1 MAIQQLPASTGSA
14 VALPANAVAKLARGY
29 TASGSYTHPSAITT
43 SGAIVNVDAS
53 LSSTFVYSASDNN
66 VGGFITKAYGD
77 TSFRLTT
84 TENNFS
90 VFPVVPNSRLTT
102 LNAYYP
108 TALGYGNGVW
118 FCTDLF
124 GDILSSTDGITWTLR
139 ADFTG
144 QEGKFAVYASDQTT
158 CKYMVGGHGGTLYS
172 STNGT
177 TWTTRTAAS
186 GVSSDMKGLA
196 YGNSLYLLVGASGK
210 IDSSTDGITWTTRTS
225 GVASQLNAVAY
236 GANATDK
243 YVAVGVSGVV
253 RSSTNGVTWTS
264 RTTGTGTVEYR
275 SVAYGKGLY
284 VTVGNNSTYA
294 TSTDGITW
302 SRSNAP
308 LSTTTQTILS
318 VTFGSGLFLA
328 PVSSNSKTM
337 LVSLDGLSWS
347 TTAYPDAG
355 TSYTGIYALAA
366 GGKVV
371 GVTATDGAFIAQE
384 PAVIS
389 LYTTELTT
397 L

>member
-1 MAIQQLPASTGSA
+1 
-14 VALPANAVAKLARGY
+14 
-29 TASGSYTHPSAITT
+29 
-43 SGAIVNVDAS
+43 
-53 LSSTFVYSASDNN
+53 

-90 VFPVVPNSRLTT
+90 VFPVVPNTRLST

-139 ADFTG
+139 ADYTG

-158 CKYMVGGHGGTLYS
+158 CKYMAGGHGGTLYS

-186 GVSSDMKGLA
+186 GAASDMKGIA

-210 IDSSTDGITWTTRTS
+210 IDSSTDGVTWTTRTS

-253 RSSTNGVTWTS
+253 RSSTNGITWTS
-264 RTTGTGTVEYR
+264 RTTGTGVVEYR
-275 SVAYGKGLY
+275 SITYGKGLY
-284 VTVGNNSTYA
+284 VAVGNNSTYA

-302 SRSNAP
+302 TSSLAP
-308 LSTTTQTILS
+308 IATGNVILS
-318 VTFGSGLFLA
+318 VTFGNGVFLA
-328 PVSSNSKTM
+328 PVSNTTKTM

-347 TTAYPDAG
+347 TTPYPSTD

-366 GGKVV
+366 GGKVI
-371 GVTATDGAFIAQE
+371 GITATAGAFMAQE
-384 PAVIS
+384 PAIIS

>member
-14 VALPANAVAKLARGY
+14 VALPPNAVTKLARGY
-29 TASGSYTHPSAITT
+29 TSTGSYTHPSAITT
-43 SGAIVNVDAS
+43 SGAIVNVDAN
-53 LSSTFVYSASDNN
+53 LSSVFVYSASDNN
-66 VGGFITKAYGD
+66 TSGLITKAYGD

-90 VFPVVPNSRLTT
+90 VFPLVPTVRLST
-102 LNAYYP
+102 LNPYYP
-108 TALGYGNGVW
+108 TALAYGNGVW

-139 ADFTG
+139 ADYTG

-158 CKYMVGGHGGTLYS
+158 CKYMAGGHGGTLYS

-186 GVSSDMKGLA
+186 GAAQDMKGLT
-196 YGNSLYLLVGASGK
+196 YGNSLYLLCGAGGR
-210 IDSSTDGITWTTRTS
+210 IDSSTDGVTWTTRTS

-236 GANATDK
+236 GSAATEK
-243 YVAVGVSGVV
+243 YVAVGVSGVI

-264 RTTGTGTVEYR
+264 RTAGTGTVEWR
-275 SVAYGKGLY
+275 SVAYGKGVY
-284 VTVGNNSTYA
+284 VTVGTSSTYA

-302 SRSNAP
+302 TSSLAP
-308 LSTTTQTILS
+308 IATGNVILS

-328 PVSSNSKTM
+328 PVSNNTKTM
-337 LVSLDGLSWS
+337 LVSLDGLNWS
-347 TTAYPDAG
+347 TTPYPNTD
-355 TSYTGIYALAA
+355 TSYHGQYALAA
-366 GGKVV
+366 GGKVI
-371 GVTATDGAFIAQE
+371 GTTSTNGTFIAQDQ
-384 PAVIS
+384 AVVS